1 MLPSLTLDYA
11 KKTTATLGK
20 IGIECTDNLVSGGI
34 ELNLGLAGV
43 GGAIAIK
50 PPGDIVL
57 NSNLG
62 TSGISGS
69 ALLGNVSFDSLAGY
83 AQMASLLATM
93 KLDSSGAASLQGLLG
108 EVTIASSGKIKVAG
122 LISTLKEIL
131 DELIDIMTEHTHPT
145 GTGPSGPPM
154 PPATAK
160 LALLK
165 SLKVSG
171 SFE

>member
-1 MLPSLTLDYA
+1 M
-11 KKTTATLGK
+11 
-20 IGIECTDNLVSGGI
+20 ECTDNLVSGGI
-34 ELNLGLAGV
+34 LMNLGLAGL
-43 GGAIAIK
+43 GGNIK
-50 PPGDIVL
+50 LLPPGDIEL

-62 TSGISGS
+62 TSGIKGES
-69 ALLGNVSFDSLAGY
+69 LLGNVAFSSLAGY
-83 AQMASLLATM
+83 AEMASLLATM
-93 KLDSSGAASLQGLLG
+93 RLESSGAATLQGLLG
-108 EVTIASSGKIKVAG
+108 EVTVSSGGKVKVAG
-122 LISTLKEIL
+122 LIATLKEVL

-160 LALLK
+160 LSLLK